1 MKRVQHEAAS
11 AACKRGFARAWYSA
25 AMRQRLS
32 PTAIVLLVIPPLLW
46 SGNAVVGRWMSDLI
60 SPMTLNFL
68 RWVGAFVLLLPM
80 AGHVLRPGSAL
91 WPQWRHFAFLSLFSI
106 GGYNALLYLALHT
119 STPLNVTLVGASTP
133 VWMLLLGR
141 VLFHETVT
149 VRQLLGAALSIL
161 GVVLVLCRG
170 EWAQLQALHLMPGDV
185 YILLASVGWA
195 FYSWKLQHP
204 TAESASLRSNGL
216 VFLLA
221 QVAFGLV
228 WSGAFMGA
236 EWAMTD
242 AHVEW
247 SWPLAAGLAFVAVGP
262 AVIAYAAW
270 NKGVTLAGPNAAG
283 FFVNLTP
290 LFTALLSTA
299 FLGEAPHVYH
309 ALAFALIVTGI
320 VFSAGGA
327 QTPKPR

>member
-1 MKRVQHEAAS
+1 
-11 AACKRGFARAWYSA
+11 
-25 AMRQRLS
+25 MRQRLS

-60 SPMTLNFL
+60 SPMTLNFV
-68 RWVGAFVLLLPM
+68 RWAGAFLLLLPF
-80 AGHVLRPGSAL
+80 AGHVLRPDSAL

-141 VLFHETVT
+141 MMFHENVSA
-149 VRQLLGAALSIL
+149 RQLLGAVLSIL
-161 GVVLVLCRG
+161 GVLLVLCRG

-185 YILLASVGWA
+185 YILIASIGWA

-204 TAESASLRSNGL
+204 SPASASLRSNEL

-221 QVAFGLV
+221 QVVFGLG

-236 EWAMTD
+236 EWAVTD
-242 AHVEW
+242 AHVQW
-247 SWPLAAGLAFVAVGP
+247 SWPLAAGLVFVAVGP

-270 NKGVTLAGPNAAG
+270 NKGVALAGAAPAG

-290 LFTALLSTA
+290 LFTAVLSAA
-299 FLGEAPHVYH
+299 FLGEVPHLYH
-309 ALAFALIVTGI
+309 ALAFVLIVTGI
-320 VFSAGGA
+320 VLSAAGA
-327 QTPKPR
+327 RTPKPR